1 MQDMIN
7 TVHDFLRNSLQ
18 HKFGKPKLQ
27 AYPDREWA
35 KLQALGMQL
44 WLDTGDIG
52 EASKIWN
59 TSFGGL
65 TTNNTLLNKEI
76 QKGIYDNL
84 VSKAVAVVRGANPA
98 IDDETLKLELALI
111 LNAWHGLRLVETF
124 DATVSVELHTDLAHD
139 VEKTV
144 YYGKRIYAICPE
156 RFVVKVPLTP
166 AGYLGAKKLKQ
177 AGVPINFTLGF
188 SARQNVIAALFT
200 KPDYI
205 NVFLGRINALIAD
218 NHLGS
223 GEGAGEKATLA
234 TQRIL
239 SGFRKEQRTA
249 TRLIGA
255 SIRSGAQIAALSGL
269 DVLTM
274 PPKAAAQYR
283 EAPLA
288 NPRSQVDQDPTVPL
302 ADGLDAKGIGA
313 DAFWDVS
320 PAFLRAVDALLAR
333 NCCEL
338 APDDIAKHF
347 ADAGFPDLFPH
358 WSESDRA
365 LATKDGKIPVL
376 DHWKTRTQQG
386 AIGLDALL
394 NFSAYCAFTQ
404 DQLALDERVRKLV
417 G

>member
-1 MQDMIN
+1 MSSLASA
-7 TVHDFLRNSLQ
+7 VHDFVRNSLK
-18 HKFGKPKLQ
+18 HEFGKPKLK
-27 AYPDREWA
+27 ANPDAEWA
-35 KLQALGMQL
+35 KLHALGMQL
-44 WLDTGDIG
+44 WLDTGDID

-59 TSFGGL
+59 ASFGGL

-76 QKGIYDNL
+76 QKGIYDG
-84 VSKAVAVVRGANPA
+84 VVAGAVAAVRGADPN
-98 IDDETLKLELALI
+98 ISDDTLKLELALI

-166 AGYLGAKKLKQ
+166 AGYIGAKKLKQ

-188 SARQNVIAALFT
+188 SARQNVIAALFS

-218 NHLGS
+218 NKFGS

-234 TQRIL
+234 TQRL
-239 SGFRKEQRTA
+239 LTGFREQKRTT

-255 SIRSGAQIAALSGL
+255 SIRNGAQIAELAGL

-274 PPKAAAQYR
+274 PPKAASQYR
-283 EAPLA
+283 AAPLSTPA
-288 NPRSQVDQDPTVPL
+288 SNVSADPAVPL
-302 ADGLDAKGIGA
+302 ADGLTAKGIGA

-320 PAFLRAVDALLAR
+320 PAFLRATDALLEK

-338 APDDIAKHF
+338 KPADVVKHF
-347 ADAGFPDLFPH
+347 ADAGFPDLFPN
-358 WSESDRA
+358 WTEADRT
-365 LATKDGKIPVL
+365 LATKDGKIPVIE
-376 DHWKTRTQQG
+376 HWKSRAQQSPL
-386 AIGLDALL
+386 GLDALL

-404 DQLALDERVRKLV
+404 DQLALDNRVKGLIR
-417 G
+417 